1 MSKKVVFGE
10 IDWNTAE
17 ATNKPTNNK
26 NIYMQLKD
34 GENLVRVLGNPIQFH
49 VHWVETAQ
57 GKRKVNSPIESPA
70 LVSRLEDSG
79 YRRQTKWMLRVLD
92 QNTKEFKV
100 LEIGSQIYNGIVA
113 LINNPKWGRVSQY
126 DISINRAPK
135 GTNPLYS
142 VTPNPKESV
151 DASLKT
157 AFEEWKTELDVER
170 LVRPTEPAKVCEI
183 MGWDSS
189 NYSSSSSSSGS
200 EEKVEDGDFDFDF
213 E

>member
-1 MSKKVVFGE
+1 MSKKIVFGE

-26 NIYMQLKD
+26 DLYMRLTE

-57 GKRKVNSPIESPA
+57 GKRKVNSPVESPA

-79 YRRQTKWMLRVLD
+79 YRRQTKWMIKVLD
-92 QNTKEFKV
+92 QEAREFKV
-100 LEIGSQIYNGIVA
+100 LEIGSQIYNGILA
-113 LINNPKWGRVSQY
+113 LINNPKWGKVSQY
-126 DISINRAPK
+126 DVSINRGPK

-142 VTPNPKESV
+142 VTPNPKEPV
-151 DASLKT
+151 DPSLKE
-157 AFEEWKTELDVER
+157 AFEEWKANLDIER
-170 LVRPTEPAKVCEI
+170 LIRPMEPAKVCEI
-183 MGWDSS
+183 MGWDPS
-189 NYSSSSSSSGS
+189 NYSDASSPEQSVG
-200 EEKVEDGDFDFDF
+200 DGDFDFDF